1 MSLRKLCYFGLLA
14 SATLVSPLAQAL
26 EADVV
31 DSKFASITVLAPV
44 TKAGELRPIA
54 DVGMVAFF
62 SPLAANLFA
71 QGWRK
76 QTGNKGEFRVA
87 PLSLTQFEA
96 AFLTARQK
104 NENLSRTYIPDPA
117 QIPAVVGLQLQQG
130 ITAQQARI
138 NAQQQP
144 FIFCPDPLVR
154 ITQKVENSS
163 KTFVPCAFTFT
174 SMALLVNRSNQ
185 DAKKPTILKA
195 YSLQEMV
202 QFLTNDSGEDARNLT
217 IASPISQPQAESS
230 PED

>member
-1 MSLRKLCYFGLLA
+1 MTFRHLCCLGVLV
-14 SATLVSPLAQAL
+14 SAALVSPSAQAL

-31 DSKFASITVLAPV
+31 DSKFASVTVLAPV
-44 TKAGELRPIA
+44 TEAGELRPIK

-76 QTGNKGEFRVA
+76 KTGNKGEFRVA
-87 PLSLTQFEA
+87 PLSLTEFEA

-104 NENLSRTYIPDPA
+104 NDNLSKNYVPDPA
-117 QIPAVVGLQLQQG
+117 QIPAAVGLQMQQG
-130 ITAQQARI
+130 VTAQQARI

-154 ITQKVENSS
+154 ITQNVKNGSQTV
-163 KTFVPCAFTFT
+163 VPCAFTFT

-202 QFLTNDSGEDARNLT
+202 QFLTNESGEDARNLT
-217 IASPISQPQAESS
+217 IASPIAQPQSQPS
-230 PED
+230 PSD

>member
-1 MSLRKLCYFGLLA
+1 MSLRNLCCFGLLT
-14 SATLVSPLAQAL
+14 SATLASPLAQAL

-31 DSKFASITVLAPV
+31 DSKFANVTVLAPV

-54 DVGMVAFF
+54 DVGMIAFF

-76 QTGNKGEFRVA
+76 QTGNEGEFRVA
-87 PLSLTQFEA
+87 PLSLTEFEA

-104 NENLSRTYIPDPA
+104 NVNLSKAYVPDPA
-117 QIPAVVGLQLQQG
+117 QIPTAVGLQMQQG
-130 ITAQQARI
+130 VTAEQARI

-154 ITQKVENSS
+154 ITQKVKNKSQ
-163 KTFVPCAFTFT
+163 TVVPCAFTFT

-185 DAKKPTILKA
+185 NAKKPTILKA

-202 QFLTNDSGEDARNLT
+202 KYLTNESGEDARNLT
-217 IASPISQPQAESS
+217 IASPIEQPQSQPS
-230 PED
+230 PSD

>member
-1 MSLRKLCYFGLLA
+1 MSLRNLCCFGLLA
-14 SATLVSPLAQAL
+14 SATLASPLAQAL

-31 DSKFASITVLAPV
+31 DSKFASVIVLAPV
-44 TKAGELRPIA
+44 TEAGELRPIA

-76 QTGNKGEFRVA
+76 RTGNKEEFRVA
-87 PLSLTQFEA
+87 PLSLTEFEA
-96 AFLTARQK
+96 AFLTAREK
-104 NENLSRTYIPDPA
+104 NDNLSKAYVPDPA
-117 QIPAVVGLQLQQG
+117 QIPAAVGLQMQQG
-130 ITAQQARI
+130 VTAEQARM

-154 ITQKVENSS
+154 ITQRVKNNS
-163 KTFVPCAFTFT
+163 KTVVPCAFTFT
-174 SMALLVNRSNQ
+174 SMALIVNRSNQ

-202 QFLTNDSGEDARNLT
+202 QFLTNESAEDARNLT
-217 IASPISQPQAESS
+217 IASPIEQPQAQPS
-230 PED
+230 PSD

>member
-1 MSLRKLCYFGLLA
+1 MSFRRLCYLGAFA

-26 EADVV
+26 EANVV
-31 DSKFASITVLAPV
+31 DSKFASVTVLSPV
-44 TKAGELRPIA
+44 TKTGELKPIR

-71 QGWRK
+71 QEWRK
-76 QTGNKGEFRVA
+76 RTKNESEFRVA
-87 PLSLTQFEA
+87 PLSLTEFEA

-104 NENLSRTYIPDPA
+104 NSALSKTYIPDPA
-117 QIPAVVGLQLQQG
+117 QIPAAVGLQLQQG
-130 ITAQQARI
+130 ISVKQARI

-154 ITQKVENSS
+154 ITQKIKNSS
-163 KTFVPCAFTFT
+163 KTVVPCAFTFT

-202 QFLTNDSGEDARNLT
+202 QFLTNESGEDARNLT
-217 IASPISQPQAESS
+217 ITSPIAQPQPQSS
-230 PED
+230 PPD

>member
-1 MSLRKLCYFGLLA
+1 MTFRNLCCFGLLA
-14 SATLVSPLAQAL
+14 SATLVAPAAKAL

-31 DSKFASITVLAPV
+31 DSKFASVTVLAPV
-44 TKAGELRPIA
+44 TEAGELKPIA

-76 QTGNKGEFRVA
+76 KTSNQEEFRVA
-87 PLSLTQFEA
+87 PLSLTEFEA

-104 NENLSRTYIPDPA
+104 NKNLSKTYVPDPA
-117 QIPAVVGLQLQQG
+117 QIPAAVGLQLQQG
-130 ITAQQARI
+130 VEIQQART

-154 ITQKVENSS
+154 ITQKIKNKSM
-163 KTFVPCAFTFT
+163 TIVPCAFTFT

-185 DAKKPTILKA
+185 EAKIPTILKA

-202 QFLTNDSGEDARNLT
+202 QFLTNESGEDARNLT
-217 IASPISQPQAESS
+217 IESPIAQPQPSS
-230 PED
+230 SD